1 MVTEFGM
8 SEKLGLVKL
17 GHKHQEVFLGRDI
30 GESRNYSEEVAYTID
45 QEVKKII
52 DSCYNRVH
60 QLLVENSGDMH
71 KVAAALLE
79 KEVIEGRELSVLLGM
94 EVEDEDAPGGA
105 EPGEP
110 EKEEALKA
118 EEPVGAVKIRPADSL
133 LAAGGAE
140 ESRASGRPDD
150 QTDPAEA

>member
-1 MVTEFGM
+1 M

-30 GESRNYSEEVAYTID
+30 GESRNYSEEVAYTVD

-60 QLLVENSGDMH
+60 QLLVENSEDMD
-71 KVAAALLE
+71 KVAETLLA

-94 EVEDEDAPGGA
+94 EVEEEDDAPGSDAA
-105 EPGEP
+105 EEAV
-110 EKEEALKA
+110 EKEEPSPE
-118 EEPVGAVKIRPADSL
+118 EEPV
-133 LAAGGAE
+133 AATNGV
-140 ESRASGRPDD
+140 
-150 QTDPAEA
+150 PAESFLASEVPEEDGRAPMESDETAEA